1 MYSQQ
6 QQQQYAQQYSQ
17 QQQQY
22 PQQYSQ
28 HQQQYPQQHPQ
39 SQNPV
44 SHNRTH
50 SNISNV
56 SNMPSS
62 SSYNNLASSQSVS
75 NLTQQSNSFANDSQY
90 SSPSSPANDSHT
102 NMDASNTSHAL
113 DTTNSQGDAKSN
125 FSVVIRVRPPLP
137 RELAVPNYR
146 NVIQC
151 VNEKTIAIS
160 ENHNDSFFNTHM
172 FTFDHVYNKDATQQD
187 VYENTAK
194 AAVMDTM
201 KGYNATICA
210 FGQTSSGKT
219 YTTLGANGHVPV
231 GDPSNTNTDPK
242 QLQFD
247 RDSRGIIPR
256 ATEEIFNYIQ
266 TKGSSTTKFL
276 VRASYLQIYN
286 DVISDLLKPER
297 SHLKIRQD
305 KKRGVFV
312 ENLSEWVVRSPAEIY
327 GLLARGAQ
335 VRVEGSTRMN
345 DKSSRSHAVFIIILE
360 QSETT
365 VVNNRGEEIGI
376 DVDTWKTLPQ
386 GERKGELKQVFKIG
400 KLNLV
405 DLAGSERQ
413 RFSGA
418 TGVRFDESKQINK
431 SLSALGHVIKRLTSG
446 HPKSHVPYRD
456 SKLTRLLQDS
466 LGGNCKTTMVIN
478 ISPACFAESL
488 SALKFANRAKTI
500 KNKASINEDLS
511 ERALLRKYER
521 ELKKLRRELDKKSR
535 DVVDKRQLLQL
546 EEEKRCAEEEKLA
559 ALTALE
565 KRSREFMAEKEA
577 KRELEKKIV
586 LMTSNMLVG
595 GEKIEETP
603 QFRKLLNK
611 EFQRVHREY
620 ANRLQEIERERQ
632 SIDEDKAQVDRY
644 KQLLLKQRDIMIAL
658 TARLNERDETII
670 SLQEELDVYDA
681 HQQTLEQAL
690 DRKSKAL
697 NQIQEYV
704 SPNKMEQAQRLLD
717 GLDTNGS
724 DSQQMNNRQQNK
736 NRDMPAS
743 ASLDEYK
750 REVQHLR
757 TEQQQFKTEN
767 EKLRGKLSHLLQTKE
782 NNATALQLQEENK
795 QLRSALEQMQRNAT
809 SQANGKPNNQDA
821 QSIMD
826 TIYKTVC
833 SLQDESNMPKIVKA
847 KSAIAELTRIL
858 EGPRPGI
865 LKSSNS
871 ASNASSNSASV
882 IGKHSERHVS
892 FMTPRSQAQMQE

>member
-1 MYSQQ
+1 MLDSSL
-6 QQQQYAQQYSQ
+6 ASSNAGM
-17 QQQQY
+17 
-22 PQQYSQ
+22 PT
-28 HQQQYPQQHPQ
+28 HHP
-39 SQNPV
+39 
-44 SHNRTH
+44 HG
-50 SNISNV
+50 
-56 SNMPSS
+56 
-62 SSYNNLASSQSVS
+62 ASSQS
-75 NLTQQSNSFANDSQY
+75 
-90 SSPSSPANDSHT
+90 PALSAEETKN
-102 NMDASNTSHAL
+102 
-113 DTTNSQGDAKSN
+113 N
-125 FSVVIRVRPPLP
+125 FSVVIRVRPPLQ
-137 RELAVPNYR
+137 RELSLPNYR

-151 VNEKTIAIS
+151 INENTIAIS
-160 ENHNDSFFNTHM
+160 ENHQDSTFNTHL
-172 FTFDHVYNKDATQQD
+172 FTFDHVYDENSTQHD
-187 VYENTAK
+187 VYHNTARM
-194 AAVMDTM
+194 AVMDTM
-201 KGYNATICA
+201 KGYNATVCA

-219 YTTLGANGHVPV
+219 YSLLGANGHIPISPDQSSQHV
-231 GDPSNTNTDPK
+231 DANTPAALSAKALHDN
-242 QLQFD
+242 
-247 RDSRGIIPR
+247 RGIIPR

-266 TKGSSTTKFL
+266 TKSSSSTKFL

-312 ENLSEWVVRSPAEIY
+312 ENLSEWVVRSPTEIY

-360 QSETT
+360 QSETN
-365 VVNNRGEEIGI
+365 VVNERGEEVGTDI
-376 DVDTWKTLPQ
+376 DTWKSLPKS
-386 GERKGELKQVFKIG
+386 ERKGELKQVFKIG

-535 DVVDKRQLLQL
+535 EVVDKRRLLQL

-565 KRSREFMAEKEA
+565 KRSREFMAEKQA

-586 LMTSNMLVG
+586 MMTSNLLVG

-681 HQQTLEQAL
+681 HQQMLEQAL
-690 DRKSKAL
+690 DRKSHAL
-697 NQIQEYV
+697 HELQQYV
-704 SPNKMEQAQRLLD
+704 TPSKSQQAQTIINELSEHNTAYEAKNQRR
-717 GLDTNGS
+717 
-724 DSQQMNNRQQNK
+724 QQMSQESDQMQMEEMR
-736 NRDMPAS
+736 RE
-743 ASLDEYK
+743 LDKLRSEK
-750 REVQHLR
+750 HQHK
-757 TEQQQFKTEN
+757 QEN
-767 EKLRGKLSHLLQTKE
+767 ERLRSKLSQFVQGKE
-782 NNATALQLQEENK
+782 NNSAVIHLQEENK
-795 QLRSALEQMQRNAT
+795 QLQMSLQQVMNASRNRQMDTSGGANLSLQLGAYDEESKMALTKVVGSLNGDVQRM
-809 SQANGKPNNQDA
+809 
-821 QSIMD
+821 MD
-826 TIYKTVC
+826 TIYKSVC
-833 SLQDESNMPKIVKA
+833 ELQDSTNMPKVVKA
-847 KSAIAELTRIL
+847 KSAIAELTRTMERNTNEL
-858 EGPRPGI
+858 KACVKGSSLPGNPQSI
-865 LKSSNS
+865 LKSSNVQNGATISNIMPS
-871 ASNASSNSASV
+871 AHKSRA
-882 IGKHSERHVS
+882 ERHVS
-892 FMTPRSQAQMQE
+892 FMTPSRSQIPSQQHQ